1 MKETKS
7 VCSQLVYKK
16 IYDLYA
22 DSLYGFMIYKC
33 GDSDKAQDFVQE
45 AFVRL
50 WTNCSKV
57 IYEKAKSYLFTIG
70 NNLFLDD
77 YSHQKVV
84 LKHQK
89 LQVKSSTN
97 ETPEYLLEE
106 QEFLEKLQKAISN
119 LPEKQRVVFLMNR
132 IDKKKYKEIAEEL
145 GISVKAI
152 EKRMTLA
159 LKELRTQ
166 IKGI

>member
-1 MKETKS
+1 MKEIKS
-7 VCSQLVYKK
+7 VCAQATYKK
-16 IYDLYA
+16 LYDLYA
-22 DSLYGFMIYKC
+22 DSLFGFMLYKC

-45 AFVRL
+45 AFIKL

-57 IYEKAKSYLFTIG
+57 IYEKAKPYLYTIA

-77 YSHQKVV
+77 YAHQKVV
-84 LKHQK
+84 LKHKK
-89 LQVKSSTN
+89 LGVKNITI
-97 ETPEYLLEE
+97 ETPEYLIEE
-106 QEFLEKLQKAISN
+106 QEFLKKLQGAIAG
-119 LPEKQRVVFLMNR
+119 LPEKQREVFLMNR

-145 GISVKAI
+145 SISVKAV

-159 LKELRTQ
+159 LKTLRTQ